1 MDTEHCFRVI
11 SKEVSLL
18 LLAEL
23 ILIFLK
29 QLVLLLQLFYLLLRE
44 RVARSQGSRKESEE
58 RRCTEVKLRVQGAK
72 MKETTNNSYFI
83 FMRGSES
90 EVRSPR
96 RRKQGNQN
104 TWTSERLQ
112 DQNVLLRMC

>member
-1 MDTEHCFRVI
+1 MDTEHGFRVI

-29 QLVLLLQLFYLLLRE
+29 LLVLLLQLFYLLLRE
-44 RVARSQGSRKESEE
+44 KVARSQANGKESEQC
-58 RRCTEVKLRVQGAK
+58 RCTEVQLRVQGAK
-72 MKETTNNSYFI
+72 MKETTNKGCFI

-90 EVRSPR
+90 EMRSHKKKKTR
-96 RRKQGNQN
+96 ESKHK
-104 TWTSERLQ
+104 
-112 DQNVLLRMC
+112 DQ